1 MQSRLETLDSLHQ
14 SLEENLTKATEDHS
28 ELRAKYEMSLQQL
41 QTDVEAIS
49 VALNESK
56 ANNTSTV
63 ESLKKQIRDLEQQ
76 VQSSGQDR
84 VDLVVRQGQMQ
95 KFLEELLQS
104 QDAMRQELELL
115 KSQPLP

>member
-1 MQSRLETLDSLHQ
+1 MQSRLETLASLHQ
-14 SLEENLTKATEDHS
+14 SLEENLTKAPEDHS

-76 VQSSGQDR
+76 FQILLILTGNKGDLLVYALPQSLYNFQA
-84 VDLVVRQGQMQ
+84 LVS
-95 KFLEELLQS
+95 KNLF
-104 QDAMRQELELL
+104 
-115 KSQPLP
+115 